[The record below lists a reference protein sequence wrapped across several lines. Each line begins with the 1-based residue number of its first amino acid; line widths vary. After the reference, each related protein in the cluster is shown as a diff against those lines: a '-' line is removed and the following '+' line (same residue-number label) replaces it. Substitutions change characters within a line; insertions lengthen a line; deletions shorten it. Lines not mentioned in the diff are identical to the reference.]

1 MKTVL
6 LYRQLK
12 RNIQQKMKD
21 GVTRIKGMKWER
33 VEREEKVENRE
44 IIS

>member
-1 MKTVL
+1 MRATL

-12 RNIQQKMKD
+12 RDLQQKMKD
-21 GVTRIKGMKWER
+21 GVRRIKGMKWER
-33 VEREEKVENRE
+33 VEREEKVENME